1 MIIIPKGSPSANE
14 FLQYASN
21 ASHDL
26 LNHMTVLYGCSQLV
40 AASLGDDAPSEF
52 AHMQATMRDITDYIC
67 TTSEYRYS
75 FTPTMQDLEPLGLL
89 WNLPDYVDELF
100 DTLHKDVTGS
110 FSFDLPD
117 SLPHI
122 TGDSMRIRN
131 ALVGIIRNS
140 VEAMPDDGEILISA
154 VTDEQYL
161 KISITDH
168 GTGIDPDLMKS
179 LGHPFTTSKPGHAGM
194 GLATAANTAHRH
206 GGHVEISSTAHGTR
220 TTLALPLS

>member
-1 MIIIPKGSPSANE
+1 
-14 FLQYASN
+14 
-21 ASHDL
+21 
-26 LNHMTVLYGCSQLV
+26 
-40 AASLGDDAPSEF
+40 
-52 AHMQATMRDITDYIC
+52 
-67 TTSEYRYS
+67 
-75 FTPTMQDLEPLGLL
+75 
-89 WNLPDYVDELF
+89 
-100 DTLHKDVTGS
+100 
-110 FSFDLPD
+110 
-117 SLPHI
+117 
-122 TGDSMRIRN
+122 MRIRN